1 MFVNIFFAG
10 KFFIQLIRFFFV
22 LLQVRWTLNSAQMAV
37 SINENFDFPT
47 LVGTQQEG
55 GIFTVTEP
63 SKIMPS
69 PFRGPDPFENTLY
82 LHCVC
87 HAVDSF
93 RPSTVKASF
102 VSTFAELDAEPS
114 FWATLQL
121 LLTHL
126 LIWLLL
132 ANVSSSSP

>member
-1 MFVNIFFAG
+1 
-10 KFFIQLIRFFFV
+10 
-22 LLQVRWTLNSAQMAV
+22 MAV
-37 SINENFDFPT
+37 SINDNFDFPT

-69 PFRGPDPFENTLY
+69 PFRGPDSFPFENTLY

-102 VSTFAELDAEPS
+102 VSTFAELDAETKLLGNSATVAHTLVNLTVACKRVVIVPLMS
-114 FWATLQL
+114 FVPMWGWVFDT
-121 LLTHL
+121 
-126 LIWLLL
+126 
-132 ANVSSSSP
+132 PKM

>member
-1 MFVNIFFAG
+1 M
-10 KFFIQLIRFFFV
+10 L
-22 LLQVRWTLNSAQMAV
+22 
-37 SINENFDFPT
+37 
-47 LVGTQQEG
+47 G

-69 PFRGPDPFENTLY
+69 PFRGTDGFPFENTLY

-93 RPSTVKASF
+93 RWPTVKASF

-114 FWATLQL
+114 FWATLAL

-132 ANVSSSSP
+132 ENVSSSSS